1 MAFNGV
7 CGRRKEG
14 RLLFVKFQ
22 TFIRYAVVH
31 LSPHLF
37 PHFERRKNTAIF
49 PPGNVSRK
57 NSRTTYINAR
67 AIKIFGVSA
76 LIRAGK
82 QWLCQ
87 EQKMLQILVR
97 SMAKVSDISP
107 GIASAHISH
116 LHRDFPAGVIYNFHT
131 IFFS

>member
-1 MAFNGV
+1 MIILW
-7 CGRRKEG
+7 RRILPLGQKGGDFTFHGAEKWPLMEFVGEG
-14 RLLFVKFQ
+14 RKAFVCEISD
-22 TFIRYAVVH
+22 FIRYAVVH

-82 QWLCQ
+82 RWLCE
-87 EQKMLQILVR
+87 EQKMLQIPVVWR
-97 SMAKVSDISP
+97 
-107 GIASAHISH
+107 
-116 LHRDFPAGVIYNFHT
+116 R
-131 IFFS
+131 